1 LAQCTGPHEPLSERD
16 HGGGTDL
23 RRSGGPG
30 GKAARRTD
38 TGRHGH
44 SRRRLSGWILP
55 FDDAAAGIYGTQVA
69 AARQKGYAISIAD
82 RQIAA
87 IALSRPGA
95 MVATRNPMPFMALGA
110 DVLDYAAAF
119 LVGSSAVTGGTI
131 WSLGGMGLKCSGA
144 LGAIGPCS

>member
-1 LAQCTGPHEPLSERD
+1 MDWLNAQDPTNLYLSAITAAELIFGVQAVPDEKRRD
-16 HGGGTDL
+16 GLIRAVTAILEEDF
-23 RRSGGPG
+23 
-30 GKAARRTD
+30 
-38 TGRHGH
+38 
-44 SRRRLSGWILP
+44 SGWILP

-110 DVLDYAAAF
+110 DVLDPWA
-119 LVGSSAVTGGTI
+119 
-131 WSLGGMGLKCSGA
+131 LGG
-144 LGAIGPCS
+144 PRRR